1 MQLHTGK
8 LPNWAIFQV
17 LHYEA
22 EILWQWSCKI
32 LKIFM
37 VEILCLK
44 YDLEDMLYF
53 LNIFLKRSP
62 PLPLLL
68 NLWLYGKCPIE
79 VNWQK
84 TDKKYF
90 VIIWDTRQT
99 NKMSQTI
106 MDQRY
111 QTGTPHSRGHEATDI
126 WNSYYKL
133 K

>member
-1 MQLHTGK
+1 
-8 LPNWAIFQV
+8 
-17 LHYEA
+17 
-22 EILWQWSCKI
+22 
-32 LKIFM
+32 M
-37 VEILCLK
+37 VKILCLK

-99 NKMSQTI
+99 NKMSQVI
-106 MDQRY
+106 IYQRY
-111 QTGTPHSRGHEATDI
+111 QTGTPHSRGHEANDI
-126 WNSYYKL
+126 
-133 K
+133 